1 MEWIARTEVL
11 FGKCLA
17 GQISPHAIE
26 PGIMQE
32 PFNHGILALRDKATE
47 ADLMDVIGMVALDQA
62 KVAAKNINGKVEE
75 YVAACR
81 AASVRVRTG
90 NELAPIVTRWQR
102 GDNKDGDMVKAQ
114 ASIGRMD
121 DGKSFATLLGDAP
134 ELGKIWRKS
143 YYSVWDRY
151 FKGLPESSMVVLGAP
166 PKTGKTSLLGRLH
179 IEMAKKQKPTL
190 FFSLEMTLAQVK
202 TRFKQLDPTGMKTKK
217 NMNQIIVV
225 DQALTLSEIYAEA
238 GRIAA
243 ETKNLHMI
251 SVDFVN
257 MIVPERTHRGQV
269 EQIDDIYRT
278 LAALAKQLDVP
289 VLAVSQL
296 NASYIG
302 GRPRVNHLRGSRL
315 IEALAAQVVLVYN
328 PRQIDV
334 NQEDEEFYQ
343 GDDVG
348 WLILGASR
356 YGFSD
361 KGPIAVATEW
371 RGEKGWGDATGHVK
385 HIFAV

>member
-1 MEWIARTEVL
+1 MEWIARSEVL

-17 GQISPHAIE
+17 GQINPHAIE
-26 PGIMQE
+26 PGIMHE
-32 PFNHGILALRDKATE
+32 PFNHGIMALRDGATDAE
-47 ADLMDVIGMVALDQA
+47 LMDTIGMVALDQA
-62 KVAAKNINGKVEE
+62 KVAAKNVNGKPEE
-75 YVAACR
+75 YVNACR
-81 AASVRVRTG
+81 AASVRVRAG
-90 NELAPIVTRWQR
+90 QELAPIVTRWQR
-102 GDNKDGDMVKAQ
+102 GDTKDGDMVKAQ
-114 ASIGRMD
+114 ASIARMD
-121 DGKSFATLLGDAP
+121 DGKSFVTP
-134 ELGKIWRKS
+134 LGKAPDLGKVWRKS

-179 IEMAKKQKPTL
+179 IEAAKKGKPSL

-202 TRFKQLDPTGMKTKK
+202 MRFQQLDPTGMKAKTR
-217 NMNQIIVV
+217 MNQILVV
-225 DQALTLSEIYAEA
+225 DQALSLSEIYAEA
-238 GRIAA
+238 GRVAA
-243 ETKNLHMI
+243 EVKDLHMI

-278 LAALAKQLDVP
+278 LAALSKQINVP
-289 VLAVSQL
+289 VVAVSQL

-334 NQEDEEFYQ
+334 NQEDETFYA

-371 RGEKGWGDATGHVK
+371 RGEKGWGDATGRVE